1 MNFTK
6 TLLLWYDENKRTF
19 LWRETK
25 DPYKIWLSE
34 VILQQTQTQQGLPYY
49 VRFLETFPTIKDLAL
64 SSEDTV
70 LKLWQGLG
78 YYSRARNLHS
88 TAQYI
93 HKECGGVFPN
103 TFKSLLKLKGVGDYT
118 ASAISSICFN
128 LPEAVVDGNV
138 YRFLSR
144 YFGIYTPINNGQAHQ
159 EFKAKAMNLMD
170 ITQPG
175 KFNQALMEFGS
186 IKCKPRTPHCKSCP
200 FSSDC
205 IAYNQNKIHSLP
217 QKRTK
222 LKVIDR
228 YFNYLVIL
236 DQNGQIQLEKRVGKG
251 IWQNL
256 FQFPLLETNKRVDS
270 RKKLIEKFSTKMIT
284 KLNTKKLKLWN
295 REPIAHKLSHQKLYV
310 FFWTIPSKE
319 ILKKGYSLK
328 ELKNQAVP
336 VVIQNFLDKF
346 FTIDT

>member
-34 VILQQTQTQQGLPYY
+34 VILQQTQTQQGLLYY

-78 YYSRARNLHS
+78 YYSRARNLYS

-128 LPEAVVDGNV
+128 IPEAVVDGNV

-144 YFGIYTPINNGQAHQ
+144 YFGIYTPINIGQAHQ

-186 IKCKPRTPHCKSCP
+186 IHCKPRTPHCKSCP
-200 FSSDC
+200 FSYDC
-205 IAYNQNKIHSLP
+205 IAYNQNKIHLLP

-236 DQNGQIQLEKRVGKG
+236 DQNGQIQLEKLVGKG

-284 KLNTKKLKLWN
+284 QLNTKKLKLWN
-295 REPIAHKLSHQKLYV
+295 REPIAHKLSHHKLFV
-310 FFWTIPSKE
+310 FFWTIPSKG

>member
-6 TLLLWYDENKRTF
+6 TLLLWYDENKRAF

-128 LPEAVVDGNV
+128 IPEAVVDGNV

-144 YFGIYTPINNGQAHQ
+144 YFGIYTPINIGQAHQ

-186 IKCKPRTPHCKSCP
+186 IQCKPRTPHCKSCP

-205 IAYNQNKIHSLP
+205 IAYNQNKIHLLP

-270 RKKLIEKFSTKMIT
+270 RKKLIEKFSTKMIAQ
-284 KLNTKKLKLWN
+284 LNTKKLKLWN
-295 REPIAHKLSHQKLYV
+295 REPIAHKLSHQKLFV
-310 FFWTIPSKE
+310 FFWTIPSKR

>member
-6 TLLLWYDENKRTF
+6 TLLLWYDENKRAF

-64 SSEDTV
+64 SGEDTV

-128 LPEAVVDGNV
+128 IPEAVVDGNV

-144 YFGIYTPINNGQAHQ
+144 YFGIYTPINISQAHQ

-186 IKCKPRTPHCKSCP
+186 IHCKPRTPHCKSCP

-205 IAYNQNKIHSLP
+205 IAYNQNKIHLLP

-284 KLNTKKLKLWN
+284 QLNTKKLKLWN
-295 REPIAHKLSHQKLYV
+295 REPIAHKLSHQKLFV
-310 FFWTIPSKE
+310 FFWTIPSKG

>member
-49 VRFLETFPTIKDLAL
+49 VRFLATFPTIKDLAL

-128 LPEAVVDGNV
+128 IPEAVVDGNV

-144 YFGIYTPINNGQAHQ
+144 YFGIYTPINIGQAHQ

-186 IKCKPRTPHCKSCP
+186 IQCKPRTPNCKSCP

-205 IAYNQNKIHSLP
+205 IAYNQNKIPLLP

-270 RKKLIEKFSTKMIT
+270 RKKLIEKFSTKMIAQ
-284 KLNTKKLKLWN
+284 LNTKKLKLWN
-295 REPIAHKLSHQKLYV
+295 REPIAHKLSHQKLFVY
-310 FFWTIPSKE
+310 FWTIPSKG
-319 ILKKGYSLK
+319 ILKKGYSIK

>member
-205 IAYNQNKIHSLP
+205 IAYNQNKIHLLP

-270 RKKLIEKFSTKMIT
+270 RKKLIEKFSTKMIAQ
-284 KLNTKKLKLWN
+284 LNTKKLKLWN
-295 REPIAHKLSHQKLYV
+295 REPIAHKLSHQKLFV
-310 FFWTIPSKE
+310 FFWTIPSKG

>member
-64 SSEDTV
+64 SGEDTV

-93 HKECGGVFPN
+93 HKECGGVFPD

-138 YRFLSR
+138 FRFLSR
-144 YFGIYTPINNGQAHQ
+144 YFGIYTPINIGQAHQ

-186 IKCKPRTPHCKSCP
+186 IQCKPRTPRCNSCP

-205 IAYNQNKIHSLP
+205 IAYNQNKIHLLP

-228 YFNYLVIL
+228 YFNYLVII

-256 FQFPLLETNKRVDS
+256 FQFPLLETNKKVDS
-270 RKKLIEKFSTKMIT
+270 RKKLIEKFSNKMIAQ
-284 KLNTKKLKLWN
+284 LNTKKLKLWN
-295 REPIAHKLSHQKLYV
+295 REPIAHKLSHQKLFV
-310 FFWTIPSKE
+310 FFWTIPSKR

-328 ELKNQAVP
+328 ELKKQAVP

>member
-64 SSEDTV
+64 SGEDTV

-128 LPEAVVDGNV
+128 IPEAVVDGNV

-144 YFGIYTPINNGQAHQ
+144 YFGIYTPINISQAHQ

-186 IKCKPRTPHCKSCP
+186 IHCKPRTPHCKSCP
-200 FSSDC
+200 FSYDC
-205 IAYNQNKIHSLP
+205 IAYNQNKIHLLP

-270 RKKLIEKFSTKMIT
+270 RKKLIEKFSTKMIAQ
-284 KLNTKKLKLWN
+284 LNTKKLKLWN
-295 REPIAHKLSHQKLYV
+295 REPIAHKLSHQKLFV
-310 FFWTIPSKE
+310 FFWTIPSKR

>member
-1 MNFTK
+1 LNFTK

-144 YFGIYTPINNGQAHQ
+144 YFGIYTPINIGQAHQ

-186 IKCKPRTPHCKSCP
+186 IHCKPRTPHCKSCP

-205 IAYNQNKIHSLP
+205 IAYNQNKIHLLP

-270 RKKLIEKFSTKMIT
+270 RKKLIEKFSTKMIAQ
-284 KLNTKKLKLWN
+284 LNTKKLKLWN
-295 REPIAHKLSHQKLYV
+295 REPIAHKLSHQKLFV
-310 FFWTIPSKE
+310 FFWTIPSKR

>member
-64 SSEDTV
+64 SGEDTV

-128 LPEAVVDGNV
+128 IPEAVVDGNV

-144 YFGIYTPINNGQAHQ
+144 YFGIYTPINISQAHQ

-186 IKCKPRTPHCKSCP
+186 IHCKPRTPHCKSCP
-200 FSSDC
+200 FSYDC
-205 IAYNQNKIHSLP
+205 IAYNQNKIHLLP

-284 KLNTKKLKLWN
+284 QLNTKKLKLWN
-295 REPIAHKLSHQKLYV
+295 REPIAHKLSHQKLFV
-310 FFWTIPSKE
+310 FFWTIPSKG

>member
-64 SSEDTV
+64 SGEDTV

-128 LPEAVVDGNV
+128 IPEAVVDGNV

-144 YFGIYTPINNGQAHQ
+144 YFGIYTPINISQAHQ

-186 IKCKPRTPHCKSCP
+186 IHCKPRTPHCKSCP

-205 IAYNQNKIHSLP
+205 IAYNQNKIHLLP

-270 RKKLIEKFSTKMIT
+270 RKKLIEKFSTKMIAQ
-284 KLNTKKLKLWN
+284 LNTKKLKLWN
-295 REPIAHKLSHQKLYV
+295 REPIAHKLSHQKLFV
-310 FFWTIPSKE
+310 FFWTIPSKR

>member
-6 TLLLWYDENKRTF
+6 TLLLWYDENKRAF

-186 IKCKPRTPHCKSCP
+186 IQCKPRTPHCKSCP

-205 IAYNQNKIHSLP
+205 IAYNQNKIHLLP

-270 RKKLIEKFSTKMIT
+270 RKKLIEKFSTKMIAQ
-284 KLNTKKLKLWN
+284 LNTKKLKLWN
-295 REPIAHKLSHQKLYV
+295 REPIAHKLSHQKLFV
-310 FFWTIPSKE
+310 FFWTIPSKR

>member
-128 LPEAVVDGNV
+128 IPEAVVDGNV

-159 EFKAKAMNLMD
+159 EFKAKAMNLLD

-270 RKKLIEKFSTKMIT
+270 RRKLIEKFSTKMIAQ
-284 KLNTKKLKLWN
+284 LNTKKLKLWN
-295 REPIAHKLSHQKLYV
+295 REPIAHKLSHQKLFV
-310 FFWTIPSKE
+310 FFWTIPSKR

>member
-205 IAYNQNKIHSLP
+205 IAYNQNKIHLLP

-270 RKKLIEKFSTKMIT
+270 RKKLIEKFSTKMIAQ
-284 KLNTKKLKLWN
+284 LNTKKLKLWN
-295 REPIAHKLSHQKLYV
+295 REPIAHKLSHQKLFV

>member
-64 SSEDTV
+64 SDEDTV

-128 LPEAVVDGNV
+128 IPEAVVDGNV

-144 YFGIYTPINNGQAHQ
+144 YFGIYTPINIGQAHQ

-186 IKCKPRTPHCKSCP
+186 IHCKPRTPHCKSCP

-205 IAYNQNKIHSLP
+205 IAYSQNKIHLLP

-270 RKKLIEKFSTKMIT
+270 RKKLIEKFSNKMIAQ
-284 KLNTKKLKLWN
+284 LNTKKLKLWN
-295 REPIAHKLSHQKLYV
+295 REPIAHKLSHQKLFV
-310 FFWTIPSKE
+310 FFWTIPSKR

>member
-93 HKECGGVFPN
+93 HKECGGVFPD

-138 YRFLSR
+138 FRFLSR
-144 YFGIYTPINNGQAHQ
+144 YFGIYTPINIGQARQ

-186 IKCKPRTPHCKSCP
+186 IQCKPRTPHCNSCP

-205 IAYNQNKIHSLP
+205 IAYNQNKIHLLP

-228 YFNYLVIL
+228 YFNYLVII

-270 RKKLIEKFSTKMIT
+270 RKKLIEKFSNKMIAQ
-284 KLNTKKLKLWN
+284 LNTKKLKLWN
-295 REPIAHKLSHQKLYV
+295 REPIAHKLSHQKLFV
-310 FFWTIPSKE
+310 FFWTIPSKR

>member
-144 YFGIYTPINNGQAHQ
+144 YFGINTPINIGQAHH

-170 ITQPG
+170 TTQPG

-186 IKCKPRTPHCKSCP
+186 IHCKPRTPHCKSCP

-205 IAYNQNKIHSLP
+205 IAYNQNKIYLLP

-295 REPIAHKLSHQKLYV
+295 REPIAHKLSHQKLFV

>member
-6 TLLLWYDENKRTF
+6 TLLLWYNENKRTF

-93 HKECGGVFPN
+93 HKECGGVFPD

-138 YRFLSR
+138 FRFLSR
-144 YFGIYTPINNGQAHQ
+144 YFGIYTPINIGQAHQ

-186 IKCKPRTPHCKSCP
+186 IQCKPRTPQCNSCP

-205 IAYNQNKIHSLP
+205 IAYNQNKIHLLP

-270 RKKLIEKFSTKMIT
+270 RKKLIEKFSTKMIAQ
-284 KLNTKKLKLWN
+284 LNTKKLKLWN
-295 REPIAHKLSHQKLYV
+295 REPIAHKLSHQKLFV
-310 FFWTIPSKE
+310 FFWTIPSKR

-336 VVIQNFLDKF
+336 VVIQNFIDKF

>member
-64 SSEDTV
+64 SGEDTV

-128 LPEAVVDGNV
+128 IPEAVVDGNV

-144 YFGIYTPINNGQAHQ
+144 YFGIYTPINISQAHQ

-186 IKCKPRTPHCKSCP
+186 IHCKPRTPHCKSCP
-200 FSSDC
+200 FSYDC
-205 IAYNQNKIHSLP
+205 IAYNQNKIHLLP

-270 RKKLIEKFSTKMIT
+270 RKKLIEKFSNKMIAQ
-284 KLNTKKLKLWN
+284 LNTKKLKLWN
-295 REPIAHKLSHQKLYV
+295 REPIAHKLSHQKLFV
-310 FFWTIPSKE
+310 FFWTITSKR

>member
-6 TLLLWYDENKRTF
+6 TLLLWYDENKRAF

-64 SSEDTV
+64 SGEDTV

-128 LPEAVVDGNV
+128 IPEAVVDGNV

-144 YFGIYTPINNGQAHQ
+144 YFGIYTPINTGQAHQ

-186 IKCKPRTPHCKSCP
+186 IQCKPRTPHCKSCP

-205 IAYNQNKIHSLP
+205 IVYNQNKIHLLP

-270 RKKLIEKFSTKMIT
+270 RKKLIEKFSTKMIAQ
-284 KLNTKKLKLWN
+284 LNTKKLKLWN
-295 REPIAHKLSHQKLYV
+295 REPIAHKLSHQKLFV
-310 FFWTIPSKE
+310 FFWTIPSNG
-319 ILKKGYSLK
+319 ILKQGYSLK

-336 VVIQNFLDKF
+336 VVIQNFIDKF

>member
-64 SSEDTV
+64 SGEDTV

-128 LPEAVVDGNV
+128 IPEAVVDGNV

-144 YFGIYTPINNGQAHQ
+144 YFGIYTPINISQAHQ

-186 IKCKPRTPHCKSCP
+186 IHCKPRTPHCKSCP

-205 IAYNQNKIHSLP
+205 IAYNQNKIHLLP

-270 RKKLIEKFSTKMIT
+270 RKKLIEKFSNKMIAQ
-284 KLNTKKLKLWN
+284 LNTKKLKLWN
-295 REPIAHKLSHQKLYV
+295 REPIAHKLSHQKLFV
-310 FFWTIPSKE
+310 FFWTIPSKR

>member
-49 VRFLETFPTIKDLAL
+49 VRFLKTFPTIKDLAL
-64 SSEDTV
+64 SGEDTV

-128 LPEAVVDGNV
+128 IPEAVVDGNV

-144 YFGIYTPINNGQAHQ
+144 YFGIYTPINISQAHQ

-186 IKCKPRTPHCKSCP
+186 IHCKPRTPHCKSCP
-200 FSSDC
+200 FSYDC
-205 IAYNQNKIHSLP
+205 IAYNQNKIHLLP

-270 RKKLIEKFSTKMIT
+270 RKKLIEKFSNKMIAQ
-284 KLNTKKLKLWN
+284 LNTKKLKLWN
-295 REPIAHKLSHQKLYV
+295 REPIAHKLSHQKLFV
-310 FFWTIPSKE
+310 FFWTIPSKR

>member
-64 SSEDTV
+64 SGEDTV

-128 LPEAVVDGNV
+128 IPEAVVDGNV

-144 YFGIYTPINNGQAHQ
+144 YFGIYTPINISQAHQ

-186 IKCKPRTPHCKSCP
+186 IHCKPRTPHCKSCP

-205 IAYNQNKIHSLP
+205 IAYNQNKIHLLP

-284 KLNTKKLKLWN
+284 QLNTKKLKLWN
-295 REPIAHKLSHQKLYV
+295 REPIAHKLSHQKLFV
-310 FFWTIPSKE
+310 FFWTIPSKR

>member
-6 TLLLWYDENKRTF
+6 TLLLWYNENKRTF

-78 YYSRARNLHS
+78 YYSRARNLLS

-93 HKECGGVFPN
+93 HKECGGVFPD

-138 YRFLSR
+138 FRFLSR
-144 YFGIYTPINNGQAHQ
+144 YFGIYTPINIGQAHQ

-186 IKCKPRTPHCKSCP
+186 IQCKPRTPRCNSCP

-205 IAYNQNKIHSLP
+205 IAYNQNKIHLLP

-228 YFNYLVIL
+228 YFNYLVII

-270 RKKLIEKFSTKMIT
+270 RKKLIEKFSNKMIAQ
-284 KLNTKKLKLWN
+284 LNTKKLKLWN
-295 REPIAHKLSHQKLYV
+295 REPIAHKLSHQKLFV
-310 FFWTIPSKE
+310 FFWTIPSKR

>member
-34 VILQQTQTQQGLPYY
+34 VILQQTQTQQGLLYY

-128 LPEAVVDGNV
+128 IPEAVVDGNV

-144 YFGIYTPINNGQAHQ
+144 YFGIYTPINISQAHQ

-186 IKCKPRTPHCKSCP
+186 IHCKPRTPHCKSCP
-200 FSSDC
+200 FSYDC
-205 IAYNQNKIHSLP
+205 IAYNQNKIHLLP

-256 FQFPLLETNKRVDS
+256 FQFPLLETNKRVGS
-270 RKKLIEKFSTKMIT
+270 RKKLIEKFSTKMIAQ
-284 KLNTKKLKLWN
+284 LNTKKLKLWN
-295 REPIAHKLSHQKLYV
+295 REPIAHKLSHQKLFV
-310 FFWTIPSKE
+310 FFWTIPSKR

>member
-78 YYSRARNLHS
+78 YYSRARNLLS

-93 HKECGGVFPN
+93 HKECGGVFPD

-138 YRFLSR
+138 FRFLSR
-144 YFGIYTPINNGQAHQ
+144 YFGIYTPINIGQAHQ

-186 IKCKPRTPHCKSCP
+186 IQCKPRTPQCNSCP

-205 IAYNQNKIHSLP
+205 IAYNQNKIHLLP

-228 YFNYLVIL
+228 YFNYLVII

-256 FQFPLLETNKRVDS
+256 FQFPLLETDKRVDS
-270 RKKLIEKFSTKMIT
+270 RKKLIEKFSTKMIAQ
-284 KLNTKKLKLWN
+284 LNTKKLKLWN
-295 REPIAHKLSHQKLYV
+295 REPIAHKLSHQKLFV
-310 FFWTIPSKE
+310 FFWTIPSKR

-336 VVIQNFLDKF
+336 VVIQNFIDKF

>member
-64 SSEDTV
+64 SGEDTV

-128 LPEAVVDGNV
+128 IPEAVVDGNV

-144 YFGIYTPINNGQAHQ
+144 YFGIYTPINISQAHQ

-186 IKCKPRTPHCKSCP
+186 IHCKPRTPHCKSCP
-200 FSSDC
+200 FSYDC
-205 IAYNQNKIHSLP
+205 IAYNQNKIHLLP

-270 RKKLIEKFSTKMIT
+270 RKKLIEKFSTKMIAQ
-284 KLNTKKLKLWN
+284 LNTKKLKLWN
-295 REPIAHKLSHQKLYV
+295 REPIAHKLSHQKLFV
-310 FFWTIPSKE
+310 FFWTIPSKG

>member
-64 SSEDTV
+64 SGEDTV

-128 LPEAVVDGNV
+128 IPEAVVDGNV

-144 YFGIYTPINNGQAHQ
+144 YFGIYTPINISQAHQ

-186 IKCKPRTPHCKSCP
+186 IHCKPRTPHCKSCP
-200 FSSDC
+200 VSYDC
-205 IAYNQNKIHSLP
+205 IAYNQNKIHLLP

-284 KLNTKKLKLWN
+284 QLNTKKLKLWN
-295 REPIAHKLSHQKLYV
+295 REPIAHKLSHQKLFV
-310 FFWTIPSKE
+310 FFWTIPSKG

-336 VVIQNFLDKF
+336 VVIQNFLYKF